1 MHYAILAAGEG
12 SRLGSVSAKPLVTI
26 NGKTLSQRMLD
37 IIAQRSDVES
47 VTIITNSEKPEI
59 EAHLRTLKYPF
70 ELNIISAHTPSA
82 AHSLAEVVRNI
93 PRGEKLVGLTVD
105 TVFVTKE
112 FHEYLDAFAAME
124 DHDVLMGVTR
134 FVDDEKP
141 LYVEVAPD
149 MRIKAFG
156 DFPTEAAEHV
166 SAGIYGLGPA
176 ARDVIDLSMAIGV
189 NGLREFQRA
198 LLLRDLDVRAHE
210 MGKVFD
216 VDRPHDLIE
225 AREFI
230 LEQELGA
237 E

>member
-26 NGKTLSQRMLD
+26 NGKTLSERMLE
-37 IIAQRSDVES
+37 IIAQRSDVQS
-47 VTIITNSEKPEI
+47 VSIIVNSEKPEI
-59 EAHLRTLKYPF
+59 EAHLRTLTLPF
-70 ELNIISAHTPSA
+70 KLNIISAHTPSA
-82 AHSLAEVVRNI
+82 AHSLAAVVRDI
-93 PRGEKLVGLTVD
+93 PRGEKFVGLTVD
-105 TVFVTKE
+105 TVFVNKE
-112 FHEYLDAFAAME
+112 FHDYLDAFAAME

-141 LYVEVAPD
+141 LYVEVGED
-149 MRIKAFG
+149 NRINAFG

-176 ARDVIDLSMAIGV
+176 ARDVIDMSMAIGV

-198 LLLRDLDVRAHE
+198 LLLRGLDVRAHE

-230 LEQELGA
+230 EEQEHA
-237 E
+237 K

>member
-1 MHYAILAAGEG
+1 
-12 SRLGSVSAKPLVTI
+12 R
-26 NGKTLSQRMLD
+26 D
-37 IIAQRSDVES
+37 
-47 VTIITNSEKPEI
+47 
-59 EAHLRTLKYPF
+59 
-70 ELNIISAHTPSA
+70 
-82 AHSLAEVVRNI
+82 
-93 PRGEKLVGLTVD
+93 EKLVGLKVY

-112 FHEYLDAFAAME
+112 FHDYLDAFAAME
-124 DHDVLMGVTR
+124 GHDVLMGVTR

-141 LYVEVAPD
+141 LYVEVGAD
-149 MRIKAFG
+149 NRINAFG

-176 ARDVIDLSMAIGV
+176 ARDVLDLSMATGV

-216 VDRPHDLIE
+216 VDRPHALVE

-230 LEQELGA
+230 EAQENND
-237 E
+237 